1 MAQLSHRTTTVDSA
15 LDIKWGSIVY
25 YVSRNS
31 LGPCMSRGVVESVR
45 ENLIDVDL
53 GIDGFVHIDD
63 IVTVEGKAQAVD

>member
-1 MAQLSHRTTTVDSA
+1 
-15 LDIKWGSIVY
+15 
-25 YVSRNS
+25 
-31 LGPCMSRGVVESVR
+31 VVESVR